1 MATTQIAAIWTPE
14 VAASYK
20 TLDALEKTAIADSGV
35 LTTTEEMQQL
45 LNSRLP
51 DITLPYWN
59 DLDASIEPNYST
71 DNPADIAV
79 PLAVTTGE
87 MKAYIANVNE
97 GWSSASL
104 VRELTAKDPLA
115 DLVRGRINPYWRK
128 QAQRRLIASLIG
140 VYRENVANGDSDMII
155 TDAANGLNAD
165 VIIDAEASM
174 GDNLDKLGIIIMH
187 SKKYADLQ
195 KQNLIEFIV
204 NSEANTRF
212 AVYQNKRV
220 VVDDG
225 MPNLGTALAPQYL
238 TMVAGAGAIGY
249 AYGQPYNAETVA
261 YVDDQAN
268 GGGVETLWSRR
279 KFIIHPLGYSF
290 TATTITGNGTEQKA
304 FAPSWGD
311 LALAANW
318 ERVVNRKAVP
328 IAFIVTK

>member
-1 MATTQIAAIWTPE
+1 MATTQVKDIWDADI
-14 VAASYK
+14 AASYK

-35 LTTTEEMQQL
+35 LTTTEEMQEL
-45 LNSRLP
+45 LNARKP
-51 DITLPYWN
+51 KIELPYWN

-71 DNPADIAV
+71 DDPADIAV
-79 PLAVTTGE
+79 PLAVTTGD
-87 MKAYIANVNE
+87 MQAYVANVNE

-104 VRELTAKDPLA
+104 VKELTNKDPLNE
-115 DLVRGRINPYWRK
+115 LVRGRINPYWRK

-140 VYRENVANGDSDMII
+140 VYRENVANGASDMII
-155 TDAANGLNAD
+155 TDAINGLNSD

-174 GDNLDKLGIIIMH
+174 GDSLDKLGIIIMH

-195 KQNLIEFIV
+195 KQNQIEFIV
-204 NSEANTRF
+204 DSEAKTRF

-225 MPNLGTALAPQYL
+225 MPNLGTPEAPQYL

-249 AYGQPYNAETVA
+249 AYGQPQNAETVA
-261 YVDDQAN
+261 YVDEQAN

-290 TATTITGNGTEQKA
+290 TATTITGNGTEAKA
-304 FAPSWGD
+304 FAPSWAD

-318 ERVVNRKAVP
+318 ERVVDRKAVP
-328 IAFIVTK
+328 ISFIVTK